1 MPNFQGIVFTLI
13 EYIGKISNLDYWNLK
28 VNYKTKLNLGASGA
42 EWF

>member
-13 EYIGKISNLDYWNLK
+13 EYIGKISNLDYWNLN
-28 VNYKTKLNLGASGA
+28 VSYKTKLNLGASGA